1 MHNPKL
7 PNIWTV
13 LLPTVCGLYHI
24 HGNSGSES
32 GADFWLEG
40 GVEFGSVSGVEFR
53 PRGGVESGTAE
64 VWDGASPDNN

>member
-32 GADFWLEG
+32 